1 MSIRTLFWLVSALL
15 LVLAASEPVF
25 ALQGTTGFATGFKG
39 LVVNAQGRKG
49 TRIYTPDSS
58 ADYGALVE
66 GQEKATATPD
76 ATSQEKLD
84 QCMASWDAGTH
95 ITKQNWRK
103 ICERQ
108 LSDGGL

>member
-15 LVLAASEPVF
+15 LHAAREPVF
-25 ALQGTTGFATGFKG
+25 AFEGTAGFVTGFKG

-49 TRIYTPDSS
+49 TRIYKPDSS

-66 GQEKATATPD
+66 GQEKAIAPPD
-76 ATSQEKLD
+76 ATSQEKLE

-108 LSDGGL
+108 LSNGGL